1 MKISVVIITYNE
13 AQNIERCLQSVE
25 GIADEIVVVDSF
37 STDDTPA
44 VCAKFTKVRFLQ
56 REWQGYGNTKNWA
69 NQQAA
74 YDYILSLDA
83 DEALSPELFKSIQEL
98 KKQKFDELRAF
109 AFNRRTS
116 YCGQWIRFAGWY
128 PDTKV
133 RLFPKNNATW
143 STHFVHETLHFSPP
157 TLPVQHLQGDLL
169 HYSYHSFQQHR
180 QKTYHYAKLHAEQMF
195 AQRKK
200 YSAIKK
206 YLAATFTFVRMYFL
220 KFGIF
225 EGYKGIKLCQ
235 ISALGTYWKYQL
247 LEHLYQKKS

>member
-1 MKISVVIITYNE
+1 MKITVVIITYNE
-13 AQNIERCLQSVE
+13 AQNIGRCLQSVE

-44 VCAKFTKVRFLQ
+44 ICEKYPNVRFLQ
-56 REWQGYGNTKNWA
+56 REWQGYGATKNWA
-69 NQQAA
+69 NQQAK

-83 DEALSPELFKSIQEL
+83 DEALSPKLFKSIQEL
-98 KKQKFDELRAF
+98 KTKDLSEPRAF
-109 AFNRRTS
+109 AFNRRTC

-133 RLFPKNNATW
+133 RLFPKDKATW
-143 STHFVHETLHFSPP
+143 SSNFVHETLHFTPP
-157 TLPVQHLQGDLL
+157 SLPIQHLDGDLL
-169 HYSYHSFQQHR
+169 HYSYLSFQQHH

-200 YSAIKK
+200 YSPLKK
-206 YLAATFTFVRMYFL
+206 YLAAFFTFFRMYIL
-220 KFGIF
+220 KLGIL
-225 EGYKGIKLCQ
+225 EGYMGLKLCQ

-247 LEHLYQKKS
+247 LEHLYEKKS